1 MKHIECNMIG
11 MLSQPHSRLGRYE
24 RTKYYLNSYD
34 DLFFSLSSGNSVEVG
49 RKEISQ
55 LLEEDDGWHDGARS
69 SSMFW

>member
-11 MLSQPHSRLGRYE
+11 MLSQQHSSLG
-24 RTKYYLNSYD
+24 TKYYLHFND
-34 DLFFSLSSGNSVEVG
+34 DLFFSLSSVNSVEVR

-55 LLEEDDGWHDGARS
+55 LLEEDDGWDDGARS